1 MTTVSTARDRRI
13 TRALRIIAVL
23 TAIAMIATIAG
34 LGLVWMRAHN
44 TANPAGS
51 PQTATTAADLDTLRR
66 SAAPQPDIT
75 PAAKAKRTVAAMS
88 MEERVGQLVMAPLN
102 AGTDPSS
109 LASTIRDRH
118 VGSVLIIGNWNTCL
132 ARMSKATDALQSFA
146 PANIKLLMTTDQEGG
161 LLQH

>member
-13 TRALRIIAVL
+13 TRALRIIAAL
-23 TAIAMIATIAG
+23 TVIAMIATIAG
-34 LGLVWMRAHN
+34 LGLVWVRVHN

-51 PQTATTAADLDTLRR
+51 PQSATMASHLDTLRR

-109 LASTIRDRH
+109 LTSTIRDRH
-118 VGSVLIIGNWNTCL
+118 VG
-132 ARMSKATDALQSFA
+132 
-146 PANIKLLMTTDQEGG
+146 
-161 LLQH
+161 